1 MYDAPKTRIAL
12 LVFGV
17 LGIVAT
23 LLPFIPTNEWWVR
36 AFDFPRVLI
45 ATVIAVILF
54 LFLFVRRRGLLDG
67 AFCVLSAAAIVYQL
81 VRIAPYTPLMPLVV
95 PTAADCGD
103 DGLRIVTANVL
114 QTNRDSVGF
123 LDIVRRASPD
133 LLLVVETDGWWEE
146 ELRPIEEDYPFTVRE
161 PLDNTY
167 GMLFYSKLDVSSA
180 EIRHLV
186 QDDIPSIRATITL
199 RSGRTFQ
206 FYGVH
211 PRPPNPDQD
220 SDARDGEL
228 VLVAQEVA
236 DSERP
241 SVVAG
246 DLNDVAWSDT
256 TELFEEVGG
265 LRDPRKG
272 RGLFSTFHADY
283 FIFRWPL
290 DHVFVTPSFQ
300 IRHMEVLSE
309 FGSDH
314 MPVQVDLC
322 FVPSSDEQPEPPSES
337 EREDAE
343 EAIREA
349 RDGED

>member
-12 LVFGV
+12 FALGTLGV
-17 LGIVAT
+17 VAT
-23 LLPFIPTNEWWVR
+23 LLPFIPTNEWWIR

-45 ATVIAVILF
+45 ASVLAATSFV
-54 LFLFVRRRGLLDG
+54 FLFVRRRRVADRLLLVV
-67 AFCVLSAAAIVYQL
+67 CAAAIVYQ
-81 VRIAPYTPLMPLVV
+81 VARIVPYTPLLPVSV
-95 PTAADCGD
+95 PSSTPCGTE
-103 DGLRIVTANVL
+103 GLRILTANVL
-114 QTNRDSVGF
+114 QTNRDSVAF
-123 LDIVRRASPD
+123 LDIVRGASPD
-133 LLLVVETDGWWEE
+133 LLLVVETDAWWEE
-146 ELRPIEEDYPFTVRE
+146 QLSAIEGDYPFNVRR
-161 PLDNTY
+161 PLENTY
-167 GMLFYSKLDVSSA
+167 GMLLYSKLELSDA
-180 EIRHLV
+180 EVRFLV
-186 QDDIPSIRATITL
+186 QDDIPSIRTTVTL
-199 RSGRTFQ
+199 RSGNTFQ

-236 DSERP
+236 DSELP

-256 TELFEEVGG
+256 TDLFEEVGG
-265 LRDPRKG
+265 LRDPREG

-290 DHVFVTPSFQ
+290 DHVFVTPSFG
-300 IRHMEVLSE
+300 IRHMAVLDM

-322 FVPSSDEQPEPPSES
+322 FVPAVDEQPEPPSES

-343 EAIREA
+343 EAVREA